1 MEKEFKTIEEQI
13 EILKNRNLIVDEN
26 QAKKIFK
33 ENNYYYVINGY
44 KDLFIDKSKSEETYK
59 QNAELKEIYSL
70 YKFDIDL
77 RMIFLKYT
85 LLLERKFDTYIAY
98 EFSKKYGHKDYLK
111 ENNFE
116 NTQKNNIRIVKLI
129 HDINTNMMEQLNNGN
144 KMLNHYINQYGY
156 VPLWVLIRIVTF
168 GQVSKLYSLMKQT
181 DQNNIARNFSVREK
195 NLKIY
200 INNLAIIRNI
210 CAHDEK
216 LFDIRLKKSISITNI
231 HTKYNLSLKNV
242 SYCNGFKDLF
252 SIVIIFKE
260 LLDYDEFEEFY
271 NEIIKLIEKLEKN
284 IHSIKFENILNK
296 MGFPINYKELLDEQ

>member
-13 EILKNRNLIVDEN
+13 EILKNRNLIVDEI
-26 QAKKIFK
+26 QAREIFK

-44 KDLFIDKSKSEETYK
+44 KDLFIDKTKTEETYK
-59 QNAELKEIYSL
+59 SNVELKEIYSL

-85 LLLERKFDTYIAY
+85 LLLERKLDTYIAY

-116 NTQKNNIRIVKLI
+116 NNQKNNIRIVKLI

-168 GQVSKLYSLMKQT
+168 GQVSKFYSLMKQT
-181 DQNNIARNFSVREK
+181 DQNNIARNFLVREK
-195 NLKIY
+195 NLRIY

-216 LFDIRLKKSISITNI
+216 LFDIRLRKSISMTSI

-260 LLDYDEFEEFY
+260 LLASDEFENFY
-271 NEIIKLIEKLEKN
+271 NEIIKLVDKLEKN
-284 IHSIKFENILNK
+284 IHSISFNSILDK
-296 MGFPINYKELLDEQ
+296 MGFPLNYKEVI

>member
-13 EILKNRNLIVDEN
+13 EILKNRNLIVDEI
-26 QAKKIFK
+26 QAKKVFK

-44 KDLFIDKSKSEETYK
+44 KDLFIDKSKSEETYI
-59 QNAELKEIYSL
+59 QNVNLNEIYSL

-77 RMIFLKYT
+77 RIIFLQYI
-85 LLLERKFDTYIAY
+85 LLLERKLDTYIAY
-98 EFSKKYGHKDYLK
+98 EFSKKYGHKDYLMEK
-111 ENNFE
+111 NFD
-116 NTQKNNIRIVKLI
+116 NTKKNNIKIAKLI

-144 KMLNHYINQYGY
+144 KMLKHYINQYGY
-156 VPLWVLIRIVTF
+156 VPLWVLIRILTF
-168 GQVSKLYSLMKQT
+168 GQVSKFYALMKQT
-181 DQNNIARNFSVREK
+181 DQNIIAKNFLVREK

-216 LFDIRLKKSISITNI
+216 LFDIRLKKSISMTDTHI
-231 HTKYNLSLKNV
+231 KYNLSLKNV
-242 SYCNGFKDLF
+242 KYCNGFKDLF

-260 LLDYDEFEEFY
+260 LLEEDEFEDFY
-271 NEIIKLIEKLEKN
+271 KGVIKFIERLEKN

-296 MGFPINYKELLDEQ
+296 MGFPINYKELLDE

>member
-1 MEKEFKTIEEQI
+1 MEKEFKSIEEQI
-13 EILKNRNLIVDEN
+13 EILKNRNLIIDEI
-26 QAKKIFK
+26 QAKKIFN

-44 KDLFIDKSKSEETYK
+44 KDLFVDKSKSEEIYK
-59 QNAELKEIYSL
+59 ANTEFKEIYSL

-77 RMIFLKYT
+77 RMLFLKYT
-85 LLLERKFDTYIAY
+85 LLLERKLDTYIAY

-111 ENNFE
+111 EKNFE
-116 NTQKNNIRIVKLI
+116 NTQKNNLRIAKLI
-129 HDINTNMMEQLNNGN
+129 HDINTNLMEQLNNGN

-168 GQVSKLYSLMKQT
+168 GQVSKFYSLMKQT
-181 DQNNIARNFSVREK
+181 DQNSIARNFLVKEK

-216 LFDIRLKKSISITNI
+216 LFDVRLKKSISMTNI
-231 HTKYNLSLKNV
+231 HKKYNLSLKNV

-260 LLDYDEFEEFY
+260 LLEEEEFEDFY
-271 NEIIKLIEKLEKN
+271 NEIIKLIKRLEKN
-284 IHSIKFENILNK
+284 IHSISFKSILDK
-296 MGFPINYKELLDEQ
+296 MGFPIKYKKLLNCK

>member
-1 MEKEFKTIEEQI
+1 MEKEFKSIEEQI
-13 EILKNRNLIVDEN
+13 EILKNRNLIIDEI

-44 KDLFIDKSKSEETYK
+44 KELFVDKSKSEEIYK
-59 QNAELKEIYSL
+59 ANTEFKEIYSL

-77 RMIFLKYT
+77 RMLFLKYT
-85 LLLERKFDTYIAY
+85 LLLERKLDTYIAY

-111 ENNFE
+111 EKNFE
-116 NTQKNNIRIVKLI
+116 NTQKNNLRIAKLI
-129 HDINTNMMEQLNNGN
+129 HDINTNLMEQLNNGN

-168 GQVSKLYSLMKQT
+168 GQVSKFYSLMKQT
-181 DQNNIARNFSVREK
+181 DQNSIARNFLVKEK

-216 LFDIRLKKSISITNI
+216 LFDVRLKKSISMTNI
-231 HTKYNLSLKNV
+231 HKKYNLSLKNV

-260 LLDYDEFEEFY
+260 LLEEEEFEDFY
-271 NEIIKLIEKLEKN
+271 NEIIKLIKRLEKN
-284 IHSIKFENILNK
+284 IHSISFKSILDK
-296 MGFPINYKELLDEQ
+296 MGFPVKYKKLLNCK

>member
-13 EILKNRNLIVDEN
+13 EILKNRNLIVDEI
-26 QAKKIFK
+26 QAKKVFK

-44 KDLFIDKSKSEETYK
+44 KDLFIDKSKSEETYI
-59 QNAELKEIYSL
+59 QNVNLNEIYSL

-77 RMIFLKYT
+77 RIIFLQYI
-85 LLLERKFDTYIAY
+85 LLLERKLDTYIAY
-98 EFSKKYGHKDYLK
+98 EFSKKYGHKDYLMEK
-111 ENNFE
+111 NFD
-116 NTQKNNIRIVKLI
+116 NTKKNNIKIAKLI

-144 KMLNHYINQYGY
+144 KMLKHYINQYGY
-156 VPLWVLIRIVTF
+156 VPLWVLIRILTF
-168 GQVSKLYSLMKQT
+168 GQVSKFYALMKQT
-181 DQNNIARNFSVREK
+181 DQNIIAKNFLVREK

-216 LFDIRLKKSISITNI
+216 LFDIRLKKSISMTDTHI
-231 HTKYNLSLKNV
+231 KYNLSLKNV
-242 SYCNGFKDLF
+242 KYCNGFKDLF

-260 LLDYDEFEEFY
+260 LLEEDEFEDFYKGVIEF
-271 NEIIKLIEKLEKN
+271 IERLEKN

-296 MGFPINYKELLDEQ
+296 MGFPINYKELLDE